1 MWIILTVAQEQFHG
15 PGIFRMEFTYKK
27 NKFEA
32 IRLLVSLFL
41 FFERESYPSEKEK
54 MKIVSFFV
62 IVWDCMP
69 ARVEVSSI
77 QNGNGGRMR
86 VKWRKNIQTGN
97 FRIFKRVMNE

>member
-1 MWIILTVAQEQFHG
+1 
-15 PGIFRMEFTYKK
+15 
-27 NKFEA
+27 
-32 IRLLVSLFL
+32 
-41 FFERESYPSEKEK
+41 